1 MLSKRYKQPSN
12 RAVER
17 PYEKMRVSGVSSLS
31 RKESEG
37 KATPLKAVWQL
48 CRVADCAEVRSG
60 GTPTT
65 GNPRFWNG
73 DIPWVTPSEIS
84 NAGKYL
90 ETTASTISKE
100 GLENSSAELLPANT
114 VIMCSRATI
123 GPRAILKVPMATN
136 QGFKNF
142 ICKDNLDPEF
152 WYYYLDVVLPAF
164 LSCASGNTFKEVSK
178 ADVEKTI
185 IRLPPLAEQR
195 RIVAILSACDWVI
208 ELKRKLLEE
217 KKAQKRALM
226 QLLLDPTGGDAAFS
240 RVMKRKTRPGG
251 RIPNRVWTWKRLGE
265 LAVISS
271 GSTPSRRKAEYW
283 GYDIPW
289 VTTGELSK
297 SPILKTRESV
307 TETAVKNCSMRKYP
321 PGTLLM
327 AMYGQGKTRGTVA
340 ILGMEAV
347 INQACAAI
355 SLSNDDFRYIYYQLQ
370 FRYESIRRLS
380 NVGNQ
385 ENLSA
390 EIVASISIP
399 IPPLSEQHRIA
410 AVLSAADREIDG
422 LAREVQAWKEKKKA
436 LSQLLLS
443 GKVRV

>member
-1 MLSKRYKQPSN
+1 MSSKRYKQLSN
-12 RAVER
+12 WTAEK
-17 PYEKMRVSGVSSLS
+17 PHAKMRVSGVSSLS
-31 RKESEG
+31 RKECDG
-37 KATPLKAVWQL
+37 KVTTLKAVWNL

-60 GTPTT
+60 GTPAT

-84 NAGKYL
+84 SAGKYL
-90 ETTASTISKE
+90 ETTASSISKE
-100 GLENSSAELLPANT
+100 GLDNSSAELLPANT

-142 ICKDNLDPEF
+142 ICKDNLDPVF

-208 ELKRKLLEE
+208 ELKQKLLDG
-217 KKAQKRALM
+217 KKAQKRALL
-226 QLLLDPTGGDAAFS
+226 QLLLEPKGSDVVFS
-240 RVMKRKTRPGG
+240 RVERSGRRSRK
-251 RIPNRVWTWKRLGE
+251 RIPNRVWTWKQLGDIGR
-265 LAVISS
+265 IST
-271 GSTPSRRKAEYW
+271 GKTPDTTIP
-283 GYDIPW
+283 GYFGGDTPFITPGDFSD
-289 VTTGELSK
+289 TPYIKKTERALTRGG
-297 SPILKTRESV
+297 TRESRV
-307 TETAVKNCSMRKYP
+307 FP
-321 PGTLLM
+321 PGSIYTVCIGATVGKVGICSVSATCNQQINALEVLPEFD
-327 AMYGQGKTRGTVA
+327 AMFCYYAVLYHFNKGK
-340 ILGMEAV
+340 
-347 INQACAAI
+347 
-355 SLSNDDFRYIYYQLQ
+355 
-370 FRYESIRRLS
+370 RRL
-380 NVGNQ
+380 VG
-385 ENLSA
+385 A
-390 EIVASISIP
+390 ETLPLVNKTDFSHFSIP
-399 IPPLSEQHRIA
+399 IPPLIEQRRIA

-422 LAREVQAWKEKKKA
+422 LARGVEEWKEQKKA

>member
-12 RAVER
+12 RTVER

-65 GNPRFWNG
+65 DNPRFWNG

-90 ETTASTISKE
+90 ETTASTISKA
-100 GLENSSAELLPANT
+100 GLDKSSAELLPANT

-123 GPRAILKVPMATN
+123 GPRVILKVPMATN

-142 ICKDNLDPEF
+142 ICKANLDPEF

-178 ADVEKTI
+178 ADIEKTI
-185 IRLPPLAEQR
+185 IRLPPLSEQH
-195 RIVAILSACDWVI
+195 RIVAILSTCDWVI
-208 ELKRKLLEE
+208 ELKWKLLEE
-217 KKAQKRALM
+217 KKAQKRALL
-226 QLLLDPTGGDAAFS
+226 QLLLEPKGGNSSFS
-240 RVMKRKTRPGG
+240 LVGIGG
-251 RIPNRVWTWKRLGE
+251 RRSEKRIPNRVWTWKRLGDIGR
-265 LAVISS
+265 IST
-271 GSTPSRRKAEYW
+271 GKTPDTTIP
-283 GYDIPW
+283 GYFGGNTPFITPGDFSETPYITKTERTL
-289 VTTGELSK
+289 TTGG
-297 SPILKTRESV
+297 TRETRV
-307 TETAVKNCSMRKYP
+307 FP
-321 PGTLLM
+321 PGSIYTVCIG
-327 AMYGQGKTRGTVA
+327 ATVGKVGVCPVSATCNQQVNVLEVLPRFDA
-340 ILGMEAV
+340 LFCYYAV
-347 INQACAAI
+347 LHHFNKGK
-355 SLSNDDFRYIYYQLQ
+355 
-370 FRYESIRRLS
+370 RRLI
-380 NVGNQ
+380 G
-385 ENLSA
+385 A
-390 EIVASISIP
+390 ETLPLVNKTDFSQFSIP
-399 IPPLSEQHRIA
+399 MPPLIEQRRIA
-410 AVLSAADREIDG
+410 NVLFAADREIDG
-422 LAREVQAWKEKKKA
+422 LVREVEAWKEKKKA